1 MGIRESYTSMAKRLG
16 ISKTEAARRI
26 KNLERMGFVT
36 VNRRKGE
43 PNEYYIHFF
52 PQAS

>member
-1 MGIRESYTSMAKRLG
+1 MGIRESYASMAKRLG

-26 KNLERMGFVT
+26 NNLEKMGFITVT
-36 VNRRKGE
+36 RRKGE
-43 PNEYYIHFF
+43 PNEYYIHFS